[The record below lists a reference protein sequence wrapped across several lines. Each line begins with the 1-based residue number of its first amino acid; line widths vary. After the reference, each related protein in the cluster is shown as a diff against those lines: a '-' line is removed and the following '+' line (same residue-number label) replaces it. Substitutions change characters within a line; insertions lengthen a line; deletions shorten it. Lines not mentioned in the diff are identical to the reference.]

1 MQSLELTYSER
12 GNVILAVIHWAN
24 GRTNTLTPSNIR
36 SSFGVSSIH
45 FTVNG
50 QTPAGTQPAAPAEPS
65 VGSGVSINGVQTGA
79 GTSGLYAVSED
90 GTVSGLEERPY
101 VISGEG
107 TVSPL
112 ETGGTTQEP
121 IPVPPGQGGT
131 VLVSGD
137 SYLFEGGG
145 LGHQVGMSQFGA
157 NAMARQGFVC
167 DSIITFYFPDVQI
180 THY

>member
-1 MQSLELTYSER
+1 MLFRS
-12 GNVILAVIHWAN
+12 HWAN

-36 SSFGVSSIH
+36 SRFGVNSIR

-50 QTPAGTQPAAPAEPS
+50 QTPDLTQQPAPS
-65 VGSGVSINGVQTGA
+65 VPSTGGSLSINGSQTGSGVDS
-79 GTSGLYAVSED
+79 L
-90 GTVSGLEERPY
+90 Y

-107 TVSPL
+107 TVSGLGEEPHMILGDGTIAPL
-112 ETGGTTQEP
+112 ETGGGTAREP
-121 IPVPPGQGGT
+121 DPVQPGQGT

-157 NAMARQGFVC
+157 NAMARQGFTY
-167 DSIITFYFPDVQI
+167 DGIITFYFPGVQI